1 MFSNLYTLLFL
12 GEHIQCGRLGRQ
24 LVCRTRFI
32 LNGEML
38 QYARERLIAFAPGA
52 YQYFTILS

>member
-1 MFSNLYTLLFL
+1 MFLNLYSLLFS

-24 LVCRTRFI
+24 LLCGTRFT
-32 LNGEML
+32 LMGEML
-38 QYARERLIAFAPGA
+38 QYVRERLIAFAPGA